1 MGESE
6 WSSISVEAKDL
17 ITKLLVKDAK
27 KRISA
32 AEVIRHPWLETN
44 NNNELETPARLKMFE
59 ARSVSMFAESAASV
73 QRVVLQLDLAME
85 DGGGHHG
92 DGDDGGQVVSLSPPS
107 QSTLMLRRRALYN
120 SQSAARLRTCAP
132 LVEESM
138 MNHAVESPC

>member
-1 MGESE
+1 MG

-44 NNNELETPARLKMFE
+44 HGNELETPARLKMFE

-85 DGGGHHG
+85 DGEGHHG
-92 DGDDGGQVVSLSPPS
+92 GHGDGEDEGPVVSLSPPS
-107 QSTLMLRRRALYN
+107 QSTLMLRR
-120 SQSAARLRTCAP
+120 
-132 LVEESM
+132 
-138 MNHAVESPC
+138 

>member
-1 MGESE
+1 
-6 WSSISVEAKDL
+6 
-17 ITKLLVKDAK
+17 VKDAK

-85 DGGGHHG
+85 DGGEHHGGEHHGGHHG
-92 DGDDGGQVVSLSPPS
+92 DGGHHGGQVVSLSPPS